1 MGNIASVNETADLID
16 KRRESIVNEEM
27 RENVHVKEKRHKT
40 LDEIKEDNSMKSHNS
55 VIYIIYNFK

>member
-1 MGNIASVNETADLID
+1 MSNIASVNETADLID

-27 RENVHVKEKRHKT
+27 RENVNVKEKRHKT

-55 VIYIIYNFK
+55 VI